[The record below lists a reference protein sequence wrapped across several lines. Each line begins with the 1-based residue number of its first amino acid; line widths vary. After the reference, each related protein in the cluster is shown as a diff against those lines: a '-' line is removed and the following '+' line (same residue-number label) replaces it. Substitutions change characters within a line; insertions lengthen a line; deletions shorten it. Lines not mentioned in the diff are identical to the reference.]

1 METIKRITAAAF
13 ILASLIGYANEDKKT
28 TNNKAKKTVKLVFN
42 NVKKGQILS
51 IRDEQGFELYNNKI
65 KNSGN
70 YSKIFDFSALEDG
83 IYSAELNKD
92 FKIITKKVI
101 VKNGLVTFLNN
112 KNKTEFKP
120 VIRTKNNLL
129 YISKLALNPESIKI
143 TIYYKET
150 AIFSET
156 LKDKKNLKRIYK
168 LSKNEIGKYKVII
181 DTKDRYFVKD
191 FTL

>member
-1 METIKRITAAAF
+1 MKTIKRITVAAF

-120 VIRTKNNLL
+120 LIRTKNNLL

>member
-1 METIKRITAAAF
+1 MKTIKKITLATF
-13 ILASLIGYANEDKKT
+13 ILATLIGYANEDKKT
-28 TNNKAKKTVKLVFN
+28 IDSKAKKTVKLVFN

-70 YSKIFDFSALEDG
+70 YSKIFNFSALENG

-92 FKIITKKVI
+92 FKIITKKFN

-112 KNKTEFKP
+112 KNETEFKP

-129 YISKLALNPESIKI
+129 YISKLAFNPESIKV

-156 LKDKKNLKRIYK
+156 LKDKKYLKRIYK
-168 LSKNEIGKYKVII
+168 LSENETGNYKVII

>member
-1 METIKRITAAAF
+1 MKTIKKITAAAF

-70 YSKIFDFSALEDG
+70 YSKIFDFSALKDG

-112 KNKTEFKP
+112 KNETEFKP

-129 YISKLALNPESIKI
+129 YISKLAFNPESIKV

-156 LKDKKNLKRIYK
+156 LKDKKYLKRIYK
-168 LSKNEIGKYKVII
+168 LSENEIGKYTVII

>member
-1 METIKRITAAAF
+1 MKTIKRITVAAF

>member
-1 METIKRITAAAF
+1 MKTIKKITVAAF

-70 YSKIFDFSALEDG
+70 YSKIFDFSALKDG

-112 KNKTEFKP
+112 KNETEFKP

-129 YISKLALNPESIKI
+129 YISKLAFNPESIKV

-156 LKDKKNLKRIYK
+156 LKDKKYLKRIYK
-168 LSKNEIGKYKVII
+168 LSENEIGKYTVII